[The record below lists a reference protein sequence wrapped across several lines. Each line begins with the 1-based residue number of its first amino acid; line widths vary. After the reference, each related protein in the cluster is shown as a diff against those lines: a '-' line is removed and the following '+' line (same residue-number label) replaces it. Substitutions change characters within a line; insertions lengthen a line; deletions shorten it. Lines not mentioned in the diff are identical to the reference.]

1 MRIGHGFDAHALA
14 PGDSLILGG
23 ERIACERSIEAHSD
37 GDVIV
42 HAVCDALLG
51 ALALGDLG
59 THFPD
64 SDPALE
70 NIDSRQLLRDVVR
83 RVMDAGYVPANVD
96 VTVVAAIPKIAAH
109 RQAIVRNLSDDL
121 QIDESRLSVKATTTD
136 GLGYTGRAE
145 GIAVHAVVLVVEQ
158 S

>member
-23 ERIACERSIEAHSD
+23 ERIPCERSIEAHSD

-96 VTVVAAIPKIAAH
+96 VTVIAAIPKIAAY

-145 GIAVHAVVLVVEQ
+145 GIAVHAVVLVVEH

>member
-23 ERIACERSIEAHSD
+23 ERIPCDRSIKAHSD

-42 HAVCDALLG
+42 HAVCDALFG

-70 NIDSRQLLRDVVR
+70 NIDSRQLLRGAVK
-83 RVMDAGYVPANVD
+83 RVLDAGYVPANVD
-96 VTVVAAIPKIAAH
+96 VTVVAEIPKIASH
-109 RQAIVRNLSDDL
+109 RRAIVRNLSDDL
-121 QIDESRLSVKATTTD
+121 QIDESRVSVKATTTD

-145 GIAVHAVVLVVEQ
+145 GIAVHAVVLVVEH